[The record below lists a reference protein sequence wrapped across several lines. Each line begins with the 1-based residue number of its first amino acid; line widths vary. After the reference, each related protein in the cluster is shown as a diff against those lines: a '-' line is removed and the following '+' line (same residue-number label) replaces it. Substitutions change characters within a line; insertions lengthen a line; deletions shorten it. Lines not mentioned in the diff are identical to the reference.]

1 MNTTDDLPKRTARAA
16 LADLVS
22 SQRPPVM
29 SEMEL
34 EQLLSR
40 VRAVGRAR
48 VVYTQSPGDD
58 VIEAVLAGLRRL

>member
-1 MNTTDDLPKRTARAA
+1 
-16 LADLVS
+16 
-22 SQRPPVM
+22 M